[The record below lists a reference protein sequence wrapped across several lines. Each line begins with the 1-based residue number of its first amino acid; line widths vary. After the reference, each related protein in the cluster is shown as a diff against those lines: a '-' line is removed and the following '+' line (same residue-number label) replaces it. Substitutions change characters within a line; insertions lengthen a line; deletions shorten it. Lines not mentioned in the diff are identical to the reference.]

1 MAGFVEGTV
10 LKMDKVLISVITVCL
25 NAEKEIEY
33 TIESVLDQNFSDYE
47 YLIIDGGS
55 TDSTLGIAE
64 EYACRFAGK
73 NISYQIISHKDNG
86 IYDAMNKA
94 AGYATGEWII
104 YLNAGDA
111 LFDENV
117 LSIYSSEVSDGVDV
131 IYGDAVLKDAEKYKL
146 LKAKSVEDYACC
158 NPICHQASMVRSEI
172 VRIFLFDTDYKIASD
187 FDLFLRVY
195 IAGKY
200 GFKKS
205 DEVLCI
211 YQMCGISSICVRE
224 REKEFDLSRKKN
236 GLKRVIF
243 PNILIFKNCLIYEIR
258 KTAIKILGSKFY
270 SEKRGWYSDRFMAAG
285 LGEADA

>member
-1 MAGFVEGTV
+1 M
-10 LKMDKVLISVITVCL
+10 
-25 NAEKEIEY
+25 
-33 TIESVLDQNFSDYE
+33 
-47 YLIIDGGS
+47 
-55 TDSTLGIAE
+55 
-64 EYACRFAGK
+64 
-73 NISYQIISHKDNG
+73 
-86 IYDAMNKA
+86 
-94 AGYATGEWII
+94 
-104 YLNAGDA
+104 
-111 LFDENV
+111 
-117 LSIYSSEVSDGVDV
+117 
-131 IYGDAVLKDAEKYKL
+131 
-146 LKAKSVEDYACC
+146 
-158 NPICHQASMVRSEI
+158 
-172 VRIFLFDTDYKIASD
+172 FDTDYKIASD